1 MQSESSFDLKD
12 EVSFHSK
19 KPQKTYAAEQDE
31 IEEEDE
37 NEEDNTIET
46 PHKKVKR
53 KNAAVQITET
63 KEVATQMENSRM
75 NRSELSLSPDAN
87 TYFVDLLKKEPF
99 EKLRQSRCKS
109 LKSSTTVDKYSVP
122 TKN

>member
-1 MQSESSFDLKD
+1 MSFNSRK
-12 EVSFHSK
+12 H
-19 KPQKTYAAEQDE
+19 QKTYAAEQEE

-63 KEVATQMENSRM
+63 REAATQMNNMNNSRL
-75 NRSELSLSPDAN
+75 NRTEISLSPDAN
-87 TYFVDLLKKEPF
+87 TYFVELLKK
-99 EKLRQSRCKS
+99 
-109 LKSSTTVDKYSVP
+109 
-122 TKN
+122 

>member
-87 TYFVDLLKKEPF
+87 TYFVELLKKEPF